1 MLNLEKV
8 LYLELKAVNN
18 MVISSNFN
26 RLFWGTVINDIKV
39 NLKYPIKL
47 NHKVYGYVQIDLRRL
62 SKDSIHQLLKQL
74 TSFPKDSEG
83 KAKSLTEISSK
94 DLVNHIE
101 LIKVMM
107 NQNGFT
113 FKADNDEWARLIAS
127 CRE

>member
-1 MLNLEKV
+1 MI
-8 LYLELKAVNN
+8 VNN
-18 MVISSNFN
+18 QFN
-26 RLFWGTVINDIKV
+26 RYFWGLVINDIKV

-47 NHKVYGYVQIDLRRL
+47 NHIKWGYIQVDLKRL

-74 TSFPKDSEG
+74 TNFPKDSEG

-113 FKADNDEWARLIAS
+113 FKADKQEWARLMAT

>member
-1 MLNLEKV
+1 MI
-8 LYLELKAVNN
+8 VNN
-18 MVISSNFN
+18 QFN
-26 RLFWGTVINDIKV
+26 RYFWGLVINDIKV

-47 NHKVYGYVQIDLRRL
+47 NHKVFGYVQVDLKQL

-74 TSFPKDSEG
+74 TNFPKDSDG

-113 FKADNDEWARLIAS
+113 FRADEQEWDRLIAS

>member
-1 MLNLEKV
+1 
-8 LYLELKAVNN
+8 
-18 MVISSNFN
+18 MVISSSFN
-26 RLFWGTVINDIKV
+26 RLFCGTIINDIKV

-47 NHKVYGYVQIDLRRL
+47 NHKVFGYIQIDLRRL

-74 TSFPKDSEG
+74 TNFPKDLEG
-83 KAKSLTEISSK
+83 NAKSLTEISSK

-113 FKADNDEWARLIAS
+113 FKADNKDWAR
-127 CRE
+127 

>member
-1 MLNLEKV
+1 MI
-8 LYLELKAVNN
+8 VNN
-18 MVISSNFN
+18 QFN
-26 RLFWGTVINDIKV
+26 RYFWGLVITDIKV

-47 NHKVYGYVQIDLRRL
+47 NHKVFGYVQVDLKRL

-74 TSFPKDSEG
+74 TNFPKDSEG

-107 NQNGFT
+107 NQNGFA
-113 FKADNDEWARLIAS
+113 FKADEESWNRLIAS

>member
-1 MLNLEKV
+1 MI
-8 LYLELKAVNN
+8 VNN
-18 MVISSNFN
+18 KFN
-26 RLFWGTVINDIKV
+26 KYFWGTVINDIKV

-47 NHKVYGYVQIDLRRL
+47 NHKVFGYIQVDLKRL
-62 SKDSIHQLLKQL
+62 SKNSIHQLLKQL
-74 TSFPKDSEG
+74 TNFPKDSDG

-113 FKADNDEWARLIAS
+113 FKADEESWARLIAS

>member
-1 MLNLEKV
+1 MI
-8 LYLELKAVNN
+8 VNN
-18 MVISSNFN
+18 KFN
-26 RLFWGTVINDIKV
+26 KYFWGLVINDIKV

-47 NHKVYGYVQIDLRRL
+47 NHTKLGYIQVDLKRL

-74 TSFPKDSEG
+74 TNFPKDSEG

-107 NQNGFT
+107 SQNGFT
-113 FKADNDEWARLIAS
+113 FKADEQEWNRLIAS

>member
-1 MLNLEKV
+1 MI
-8 LYLELKAVNN
+8 VN
-18 MVISSNFN
+18 SSFN
-26 RLFWGTVINDIKV
+26 RYFWGLVITDIKV

-47 NHKVYGYVQIDLRRL
+47 NHKVFGYVQVDLKRL

-74 TSFPKDSEG
+74 TNFPKDSEG

-107 NQNGFT
+107 NQNGFA
-113 FKADNDEWARLIAS
+113 FKADNDEFNRMIRLLDI
-127 CRE
+127 

>member
-1 MLNLEKV
+1 MI
-8 LYLELKAVNN
+8 VNN
-18 MVISSNFN
+18 QFN
-26 RLFWGTVINDIKV
+26 KYFWGTVINDIKV

-74 TSFPKDSEG
+74 TNFPKDSEG

-113 FKADNDEWARLIAS
+113 FKADEESWARLIAS

>member
-1 MLNLEKV
+1 MI
-8 LYLELKAVNN
+8 VNN
-18 MVISSNFN
+18 QFN
-26 RLFWGTVINDIKV
+26 KYFWGTVINDIKV

-47 NHKVYGYVQIDLRRL
+47 NHTKWGYVQIDLRRL

-74 TSFPKDSEG
+74 TNFPKDSEG

-101 LIKVMM
+101 LIKVML

-113 FKADNDEWARLIAS
+113 FKADEESWARLIAS

>member
-1 MLNLEKV
+1 MI
-8 LYLELKAVNN
+8 VNTQ
-18 MVISSNFN
+18 FN
-26 RLFWGTVINDIKV
+26 KYFWGTVINDIKV

-74 TSFPKDSEG
+74 TNFPKDLEG
-83 KAKSLTEISSK
+83 NAKSLTEISSK

-113 FKADNDEWARLIAS
+113 FRADELEWARLIAS

>member
-1 MLNLEKV
+1 
-8 LYLELKAVNN
+8 
-18 MVISSNFN
+18 MVISKNFN

-47 NHKVYGYVQIDLRRL
+47 NHKVFGYVQVDLKRL

-74 TSFPKDSEG
+74 TNFPKDSEG

-113 FKADNDEWARLIAS
+113 FKADEESWARLIAS

>member
-1 MLNLEKV
+1 
-8 LYLELKAVNN
+8 
-18 MVISSNFN
+18 MVISKNFN

-47 NHKVYGYVQIDLRRL
+47 NHKVWGYIQVDLRRL
-62 SKDSIHQLLKQL
+62 SEQSIHQLLKQL
-74 TSFPKDSEG
+74 TNFPKDENG
-83 KAKSLTEISSK
+83 KPKSLKEVNNT

-113 FKADNDEWARLIAS
+113 FKADELEWNRLIAS

>member
-1 MLNLEKV
+1 
-8 LYLELKAVNN
+8 
-18 MVISSNFN
+18 MVISSNLN

-74 TSFPKDSEG
+74 TNFPKDSNG

-107 NQNGFT
+107 NQNGFI
-113 FKADNDEWARLIAS
+113 FKADEESWARLIAS

>member
-1 MLNLEKV
+1 
-8 LYLELKAVNN
+8 

-107 NQNGFT
+107 SQNGFT
-113 FKADNDEWARLIAS
+113 FTCDSLEWERLLNEAKKHNIN
-127 CRE
+127 R

>member
-1 MLNLEKV
+1 MI
-8 LYLELKAVNN
+8 VNN
-18 MVISSNFN
+18 QFN
-26 RLFWGTVINDIKV
+26 KYFWGTVINDIKV

-74 TSFPKDSEG
+74 TNFPKDLEG

>member
-1 MLNLEKV
+1 MK
-8 LYLELKAVNN
+8 
-18 MVISSNFN
+18 ISKNFN
-26 RLFWGTVINDIKV
+26 RLFWGLIITDIKI

-47 NHKVYGYVQIDLRRL
+47 NHKFWGYIQVNLSQL

-74 TSFPKDSEG
+74 TNFPKDENG
-83 KAKSLTEISSK
+83 KAKSLTEISNK

-113 FKADNDEWARLIAS
+113 FKADEDDWIKLIES
-127 CRE
+127 CR